1 MKMKILLYV
10 SLAVCA
16 IFVHFPKTY
25 GQDEVWNNLFVKSG
39 TARLEGD
46 KVAVKF
52 DIVLEDY
59 PLPANGQLVLTPF
72 ISDGKGNEA
81 ALPEVVVNSRRR
93 DNVYR
98 RMLRLNRKDNTA
110 YRVIRV
116 QSGKAKGTIA
126 YNSQADYEKWMNNA
140 SVYLYA
146 DLCGC
151 GDASFDAPGIV
162 VVEKLTLPQL
172 PVFKFAYTPQV
183 TFVRPPKEETKKRE
197 ESGTA
202 YIMFLTGQSTIRPDL
217 FNNRAELEKIAS
229 SINYVK
235 DEPAAR
241 ITSISIEAHSSP
253 EGTYQSNLELSERR
267 ANSLREYVSRHF
279 DVSSHLIRS
288 VGMGEDWDGL
298 VKLIEADTSIENRM
312 EILYIIRE
320 VGIFAG
326 REKQLMDLSGGR
338 PYRYM
343 LSRLFP
349 RLRRSYYRIEYTVP
363 GFTVERGK
371 ELLVTRPGLLSLE
384 ELYIIADSYEKGSDA
399 FNNVFEVAVR
409 QYPENTVAN
418 LNAAAARL
426 LGGDAEKA
434 GDILANY
441 TDTPQA
447 WNNLGVLMME
457 RRQLDEAEGYLSR
470 AYAAGV
476 EEAAFNLDIL
486 EELREAVVDYEAA
499 RQEYDQY
506 RRKARN
512 EVK

>member
-1 MKMKILLYV
+1 MKMKILLYI
-10 SLAVCA
+10 SLAACA
-16 IFVHFPKTY
+16 IFAHFPKTY
-25 GQDEVWNNLFVKSG
+25 GQDEVWDNLFVKSG
-39 TARLEGD
+39 IARLEGD
-46 KVAVKF
+46 HVTVKF
-52 DIVLEDY
+52 DIILDDY

-93 DNVYR
+93 DNIYR
-98 RMLRLNRKDNTA
+98 RMLRLNRKDNAA

-116 QSGKAKGTIA
+116 QSGKAKGTVS
-126 YNSQADYEKWMNNA
+126 YNSQIGYEKWMNNA

-151 GDASFDAPGIV
+151 GDASFDVPGIIV
-162 VVEKLTLPQL
+162 IEKLTLPQV
-172 PVFKFAYTPQV
+172 PVFEFTYTPQV
-183 TFVRPPKEETKKRE
+183 TFIRPPKEVTKKRE

-202 YIMFLTGQSTIRPDL
+202 YIMFHTGQSVIRPEL
-217 FNNRAELEKIAS
+217 FNNRLELEKIAA

-241 ITSISIEAHSSP
+241 ITSISIEAYSSP

-267 ANSLREYVSRHF
+267 ANALREYVARYF
-279 DVSSHLIRS
+279 GVSSYLIRS
-288 VGMGEDWDGL
+288 EGMGEDWAGL
-298 VKLIEADTSIENRM
+298 VKLIEADPGVESRM
-312 EILYIIRE
+312 EALYIIRE
-320 VGIFAG
+320 IDIFAG

-349 RLRRSYYRIEYTVP
+349 RLRRSDYRIEYTVP
-363 GFTVERGK
+363 GFTIERGK
-371 ELLVTRPGLLSLE
+371 ELLVTRPGMLSLE

-409 QYPENTVAN
+409 QYPENTEAN

-426 LGGDAEKA
+426 LGGDAERA

-441 TDTPQA
+441 TDSPQA
-447 WNNLGVLMME
+447 WNNLGVLMMK
-457 RRQLDEAEGYLSR
+457 RRQLDEAEDYLSR
-470 AYAAGV
+470 AYASGV
-476 EEAAFNLDIL
+476 EEAALNLDIL
-486 EELREAVVDYEAA
+486 EELREAVADYDAA
-499 RQEYDQY
+499 RQDYDLYKQQA
-506 RRKARN
+506 RK
-512 EVK
+512 